1 MPIKISAIVLKMIV
15 AMIAAAAI
23 MIVAG
28 FIIPVVYSFDLV
40 PLYFMFG
47 VAIST
52 AVNIVKVV
60 WLEQTALKSANMP
73 DEQAAANYV
82 RGQYLLR
89 YVFTFVVLFG
99 AAILGPVSLL
109 WGAIFGIFTYHVA
122 KYAMI
127 AIVKQ
132 EDALF
137 DANLAN
143 AANSA
148 EVVETVA
155 LDETSQNV
163 ETAKTAD
170 TSQETPSIAENA
182 SESNGNAENPVSST
196 YIEWEDWDDKKDKD
210 AKS

>member
-127 AIVKQ
+127 VIVKQ

-148 EVVETVA
+148 DNVVEP
-155 LDETSQNV
+155 V
-163 ETAKTAD
+163 EQTAD
-170 TSQETPSIAENA
+170 TSQETPPTNSAGKPIAENA
-182 SESNGNAENPVSST
+182 SESDGNAENPVSST